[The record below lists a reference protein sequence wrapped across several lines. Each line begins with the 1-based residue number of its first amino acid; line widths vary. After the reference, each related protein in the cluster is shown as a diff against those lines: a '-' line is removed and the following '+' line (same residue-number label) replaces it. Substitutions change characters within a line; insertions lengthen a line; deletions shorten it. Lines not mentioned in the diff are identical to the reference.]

1 MLCKLIL
8 FLFIATVLFYPPVT
22 IYPLLLVDFLT
33 PWTLFESKV
42 FERYH
47 NFLLASMP
55 EREEIPL
62 PELDAET
69 LTREQL
75 LQATNGYTR
84 PVVIRGAL
92 KGSAAVEHWGSK
104 AWWLEHYPDERVLCG
119 YVDRTEKNPFC
130 TVRDF
135 FEAIERGEPFYI
147 SGGSSIFDRNPDLR
161 AMVDTPVLTEKVEMD
176 DERVSTQIFMG
187 LPDMGS
193 DLHSAI
199 GCNVFRQMA
208 GRKKWW
214 FVNPSWTAYL
224 YPSININGFSCHT
237 KTLIG
242 KGGDE
247 PSPWLSKLERYT
259 AILNPGDAL
268 INPPWYWHAIHN
280 LPDENESE
288 SDNLV
293 IGVPTRYGG
302 PECVKAALRSDPV
315 LSLVAFGKIIKDY
328 GSAENFRKRGLEEG
342 IAENRV
348 HKEFLKEGTD
358 PMEK

>member
-1 MLCKLIL
+1 MLFKLIF
-8 FLFIATVLFYPPVT
+8 FLFIAAVVFYPPVT
-22 IYPLLLVDFLT
+22 IYPLLLIDFVT
-33 PWTLFESKV
+33 PWTLFESQA

-47 NFLLASMP
+47 NFLLSTMP
-55 EREEIPL
+55 ERDELPL
-62 PELDAET
+62 PELDADT
-69 LTREQL
+69 MTREQL
-75 LQATNGYTR
+75 LEVTKGYTR

-92 KGSAAVEHWGSK
+92 KDSDAVKYWNSK
-104 AWWLEHYPDERVLCG
+104 DWWLEHYADEKVLCG

-130 TVRDF
+130 TVKDF
-135 FEAIERGEPFYI
+135 FDASDKGEPFYI
-147 SGGSSIFDRNPDLR
+147 SGGSSIFDRHPELK
-161 AMVDTPVLTEKVEMD
+161 AMVDTAVVTEKLEMD
-176 DERVSTQIFMG
+176 DDRVSTQIFMG
-187 LPDMGS
+187 FPDMGS

-259 AILNPGDAL
+259 AVLNPGDAL
-268 INPPWYWHAIHN
+268 INPPWYWHAIKN
-280 LPDENESE
+280 LGEDENDKDS
-288 SDNLV
+288 LV

-302 PECVKAALRSDPV
+302 PECVKAALRSDPI
-315 LSLVAFGKIIKDY
+315 LSLVALAKIKKDY
-328 GSAENFRKRGLEEG
+328 GSAENFRKAGLEDG

-348 HKEFLKEGTD
+348 HKEFIDENTD
-358 PMEK
+358 PMGN